1 MPKYRSEGPTREL
14 HFKQLVTAHSAW
26 RNVNDLNPHG
36 ESWETVYNRRFG
48 NGSNDDND
56 HPDSESNSSDDSAQE
71 RSELLD
77 EWMCL
82 SRSGPNVLLEG
93 REPGTRDIS
102 NPWSA
107 SYSSYENIAEIRK
120 FLENVI
126 ENNNQRIVGRNE
138 DVVVLSEEQG
148 RILQLLELQLQ
159 SLSCEDSTNEQPD
172 VIRRIIV
179 QGTDR
184 EEHCH

>member
-1 MPKYRSEGPTREL
+1 M
-14 HFKQLVTAHSAW
+14 
-26 RNVNDLNPHG
+26 NPHG
-36 ESWETVYNRRFG
+36 DSWETVYNRRFG

-82 SRSGPNVLLEG
+82 SRSGPNALLEG
-93 REPGTRDIS
+93 REPGTRDYDIS

-120 FLENVI
+120 FLKNAI
-126 ENNNQRIVGRNE
+126 ENNNRRIVGRNE
-138 DVVVLSEEQG
+138 DVVVL
-148 RILQLLELQLQ
+148 
-159 SLSCEDSTNEQPD
+159 
-172 VIRRIIV
+172 
-179 QGTDR
+179 
-184 EEHCH
+184 